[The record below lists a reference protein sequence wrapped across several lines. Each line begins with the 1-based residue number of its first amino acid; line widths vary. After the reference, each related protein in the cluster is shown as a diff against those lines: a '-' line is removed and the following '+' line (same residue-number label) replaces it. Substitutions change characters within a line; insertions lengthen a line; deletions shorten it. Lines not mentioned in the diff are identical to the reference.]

1 MNLGNAIKSR
11 RVSKGINQ
19 LELANRCN
27 ITQSYLSQI
36 ENNLKEPNLSTLKKI
51 AEVLEVPLPLL
62 FFLSLDENDVAEE
75 KRRDFII
82 INNSI
87 KSLVSSYFLV

>member
-11 RVSKGINQ
+11 RASMGINQ
-19 LELANRCN
+19 DRLAKASD

-36 ENNLKEPNLSTLKKI
+36 ENNLKEPNLSTIKKI

-75 KRRDFII
+75 RRKDFII

-87 KSLVSSYFLV
+87 KSLVSSYFLN